1 MNATLPTGLEVSTM
15 DKDDF
20 RNEKLYQATMGMA
33 RKMFSEGGIPPFV
46 PAGIRAEPFRFMP
59 ENLVYLLAATLA
71 KTCSRFQWVNC
82 LRSGGRTSTD
92 VISGGP
98 YFFAQN

>member
-1 MNATLPTGLEVSTM
+1 SKPVGNVAFMATILPAAVAIDLKLTAATRAFVLVHSFPLHKIEV
-15 DKDDF
+15 
-20 RNEKLYQATMGMA
+20 
-33 RKMFSEGGIPPFV
+33 GIPPFV

-92 VISGGP
+92 VIP
-98 YFFAQN
+98 AAV